1 MANEPSSDLIAFDVE
16 YEDGRKVVMRVDTHD
31 LREHTDSIARIIAR
45 ERQEKG
51 SMAPGKIISVTRRR

>member
-16 YEDGRKVVMRVDTHD
+16 YVDGRKVVMLVNTHD
-31 LREHTDSIARIIAR
+31 LRDDTDSIARIIAR

-51 SMAPGKIISVTRRR
+51 SMPPGTIASVTRRR